1 MTGGR
6 GGSLVVVVVV
16 VKGGEGEEMIK
27 RGEVLL
33 EEEPKRPVD
42 VEVPKRS
49 IVHRCRPM

>member
-16 VKGGEGEEMIK
+16 VKGGEGEEMIN

-33 EEEPKRPVD
+33 EEEPKRPVGCGSAKAEHSSS
-42 VEVPKRS
+42 V
-49 IVHRCRPM
+49 